1 MRPQDQVKLKTAE
14 VHHNHVAVDKQLKS
28 LAFNSSEVVV
38 GVATLPPS
46 TTITNVLFGGEK
58 TSSEPTTKRNLAEV
72 AHSPNGLLHH
82 AGDSKKRRL
91 SQNLTITPAN
101 SGTYDDHKE
110 QQSKNRLGEVPEIHF
125 TTLTGSIGSTN
136 IGTIPQHSKNLKGV
150 SASSLGNGGCLK
162 AGKATITKVLTKP
175 VVEMRGSTTI
185 TATTPTQLP
194 HSANISEEKFKQ
206 KFLENAAAAAHSDP
220 TNHLP
225 HHNSVAQLKNEV
237 KVDAVQA
244 ANRHTGKFFPKS
256 SFTHLKSHILF
267 F

>member
-1 MRPQDQVKLKTAE
+1 MLFSG
-14 VHHNHVAVDKQLKS
+14 DK
-28 LAFNSSEVVV
+28 APNE
-38 GVATLPPS
+38 TPS
-46 TTITNVLFGGEK
+46 
-58 TSSEPTTKRNLAEV
+58 TKRNLTEV

-91 SQNLTITPAN
+91 SQNLTITPAH
-101 SGTYDDHKE
+101 SATYDDHKE

-194 HSANISEEKFKQ
+194 HSANISGEKFKQ
-206 KFLENAAAAAHSDP
+206 KFMENEP
-220 TNHLP
+220 
-225 HHNSVAQLKNEV
+225 QLKNEV

-244 ANRHTGKFFPKS
+244 ANRHTGM
-256 SFTHLKSHILF
+256 ILF
-267 F
+267 IILRFICINKNINFNYSACTPDK